1 MCEQTVDVTQ
11 PEAKFYVEL
20 PGDSYGN
27 THYGPRVIKGR
38 FYREK
43 SFFSDRML
51 EFIEIIEP
59 SYMKESWSRV
69 SATMFV
75 ECEGPARDLLPAEH
89 RLLTDRRGGVLVTG
103 K

>member
-1 MCEQTVDVTQ
+1 MPEQTVDVTK

-27 THYGPRVIKGR
+27 THYGFRVIKGR
-38 FYREK
+38 YFLEK
-43 SFFSDRML
+43 SMFSDRML

-59 SYMKESWSRV
+59 SCMKESWSSV

-75 ECEGPARDLLPAEH
+75 ECEGPTRDLMPAEH
-89 RLLTDRRGGVLVTG
+89 RLLTDGRGGVEVT